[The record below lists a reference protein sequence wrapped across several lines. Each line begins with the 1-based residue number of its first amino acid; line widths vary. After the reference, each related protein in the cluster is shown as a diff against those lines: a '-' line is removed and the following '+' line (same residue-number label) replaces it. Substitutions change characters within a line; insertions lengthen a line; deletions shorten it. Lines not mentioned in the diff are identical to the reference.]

1 MGFGDLVDDFGD
13 GLESAADGLNKG
25 VGEAVNWGT
34 DKTAGLLSDVGA
46 DGAAEKVR
54 DFGESVNNR
63 LGGTVAE
70 RALGETEDP
79 RELLHG
85 SSGALH
91 ERAAHLRKFATA
103 FENVGQGM
111 RSLDPGEWRGRAA
124 DEFRAK
130 FDVQPKQWLTAADAC
145 TSAAAALESY
155 ADMVRWAQEQA
166 RLAIDKY
173 RAGQDASRRAA
184 DAYKAQVSAYNQ
196 AAERYNATA
205 EAGGDPGAKPTKPGD
220 YVDPG
225 TAAREEAEEILSVA
239 RRQRTDM
246 AQDAARKIAAALEK
260 APPKPEFTDRLGAGA
275 ADLFVGTQLNSV
287 HVLGGLLRGGT
298 DVLKLARTVNPLDP
312 YNLTHPGDW
321 SKNSQLLLAGLVGTA
336 AHPERLPMSLLGT
349 GWSSDPGDAAGY
361 LMSNL
366 IGGKGAGGV
375 GRAALKDALR
385 GAAKDAATGAARN
398 GTRRGLMDV
407 ARELKCKLFGSDP
420 IDMATGRMSLPQTDV
435 SLPARL
441 PLVFSRQF
449 ESSYRAGR
457 WFGPCWTSTAD
468 QRLEIDAEG
477 VVFVRE
483 DGSLLAYPHPA
494 PGVPTLPLAGEGYPL
509 TVDEYGDYTVT
520 DPATGRVWDFAGP
533 GGDGN
538 GIALLSQLIDRSGSQ
553 WLTFEYDE
561 EGAPTG
567 IVHSAGHDLRIERSG
582 NRITALRLAS
592 GEDIELVRFGY
603 DAEGHLA
610 TVTKSSGLP
619 TSFTNDMLGRITAW
633 TDTNNSS
640 YHYVYDDEDRCV
652 SQGGEAGHLRYTYTY
667 GAPDPTTGD
676 RTVTAVDS
684 LGHSTLYEINSDV
697 QVTAVTTPDG
707 ATTRTTHDRAHRPL
721 TVTDPLGRTVSYA
734 YDEAGRTVLAVRP
747 DGRYTSVAYNDQGLP
762 VAVAGADGTHVVQE
776 FDGFGNRTTVTDASG
791 TTTRFTYDDRG
802 HLESVTNALGDV
814 SRVHCDAAGL
824 PLEITDP
831 LGAVTRYSRD
841 AFGRPVRITDPTGA
855 VTTLDWTV
863 EGRLS
868 RRTAADGTTESWT
881 YDGEGNCTT
890 HTDASGAVSR
900 FEYTHFDLLAA
911 RTGPDGV
918 RYEFAHDTELRLTKV
933 TNPQGLTWSYEYDPA
948 GRLVSETDFDDRTLT
963 YEHDPA
969 GQLTTSTTASGAPI
983 TFSRDVLGRVIRKEA
998 AGSVTTYAYDLS
1010 GALAEASGP
1019 DAVLR
1024 LHRDEAGRVRSEAV
1038 NDRTLTYTYDEL
1050 GRRTSRTTPTGATT
1064 TWSYDAS
1071 GNRTG
1076 MVVSGRTVTFTHD
1089 EAGRELTRHI
1099 GESVTLTQSFDPL
1112 GRLTKQDLVGPT
1124 GNRLQHRAYTYRPD
1138 GNLTAVDDH
1147 LNGTREFTLDG
1158 AGRVTAVHA
1167 ANWTETYAY
1176 DEAGNQTSASW
1187 PADHPSSESTGS
1199 RDYVGTRI
1207 TRAGSV
1213 RYEHD
1218 EAGRVTLRQKT
1229 RLSRKPDTWRYEWD
1243 AEDRLTSVTTPD
1255 GTRWRYRYDPLGRR
1269 IAKQRL
1275 APDGESVLEQ
1285 VDFTW
1290 DGTTLCEQTT
1300 RSPSVPN
1307 PVTLT
1312 WDHQGLHPIAQTER
1326 ITAPDAPQDEIDS
1339 RFFAIVTDLVGTP
1352 TELIDESGDIAW
1364 RTRSTLWG
1372 TTAWAAD
1379 STAYTPLRFPG
1390 QYFDP
1395 ETGLHYNYFRYYD
1408 PGTARYLSPDPLG
1421 LAPDPN
1427 PTTYVANPHARV
1439 DPLGLTPCEIEGP
1452 KSAKELRNSPGVVTG
1467 GSSLPDVDG
1476 QWLKGSEGNAGRIP
1490 GQVARELQGREF
1502 ESFDKFR
1509 RAFWEEVSR
1518 HEELAG
1524 QFDKSGQTSMA
1535 DGRSPYAPAA
1545 QHHGQGRYVLHHVQ
1559 PIQRGGGVYDLD
1571 NLVVVTPRYHAEIL
1585 DGGYHFGSG

>member
-25 VGEAVNWGT
+25 VGEAVGWGA

-54 DFGESVNNR
+54 DLGESVNNR

-79 RELLHG
+79 KELVHG
-85 SSGALH
+85 SEPALR
-91 ERAAHLRKFATA
+91 ERAGHLRKFAAA

-111 RSLDPGEWRGRAA
+111 RSLDPGEWRGQAA
-124 DEFRAK
+124 DAFRAK

-145 TSAAAALESY
+145 TAAASALEAY

-166 RLAIDKY
+166 QAAIDAY
-173 RAGQDASRRAA
+173 RRAQDASRRAA
-184 DAYKAQVSAYNQ
+184 DAYEANVAAYNQ
-196 AAERYNATA
+196 AADRYNATA
-205 EAGGDPGAKPTKPGD
+205 EAGGDPGVKPTKPGD
-220 YVDPG
+220 FVDPG
-225 TAAREEAEEILSVA
+225 TAGREEAQEILSHA
-239 RRQRTDM
+239 RRQRTDV
-246 AQDAARKIAAALEK
+246 AQDARRKIAAALET

-275 ADLFVGTQLNSV
+275 TDLFVGTQLNSV

-336 AHPERLPMSLLGT
+336 AHPERLPMSILGT
-349 GWSSDPGDAAGY
+349 GWSSDPGDAMGY
-361 LMSNL
+361 FASNL

-375 GRAALKDALR
+375 GRAVGRDALR
-385 GAAKDAATGAARN
+385 GVVTKDVAKSVARDGVRQGGLAATAR
-398 GTRRGLMDV
+398 RLW
-407 ARELKCKLFGSDP
+407 CKIFGSDP

-435 SLPARL
+435 TLPARL

-494 PGVPTLPLAGEGYPL
+494 PGVPTLPLAGEGHPL

-520 DPATGRVWDFAGP
+520 DPVSGRIWDFAGP
-533 GGDGN
+533 GGDGD
-538 GIALLSQLIDRSGSQ
+538 GVALLSQIIDRSGQ

-567 IVHSAGHDLRIERSG
+567 IVHSAGYHVRIATEG
-582 NRITALRLAS
+582 ERITALHLAS
-592 GEDIELVRFGY
+592 AEDVELVRFGY
-603 DAEGHLA
+603 DTGGHLS

-619 TSFTNDMLGRITAW
+619 TRFTNDVFGRVTAW

-640 YHYVYDDEDRCV
+640 YHYAYDDEDRCT
-652 SQGGEAGHLRYTYTY
+652 SQGGDAGHLSYTYTY
-667 GAPDPTTGD
+667 GDPDPATGN
-676 RTVTAVDS
+676 RIVTAVDS

-707 ATTRTTHDRAHRPL
+707 ATTHTTHDRAHRPL

-762 VAVAGADGTHVVQE
+762 VAVAGADGTHVVQH
-776 FDGFGNRTTVTDASG
+776 FDEFGNRTAVTDASG
-791 TTTRFTYDDRG
+791 TTTRFGYDDRG
-802 HLESVTNALGDV
+802 HLASVTNALGDTT
-814 SRVHCDAAGL
+814 RVRCDAAGL

-831 LGAVTRYSRD
+831 LGAVTRYERD
-841 AFGRPVRITDPTGA
+841 AFGRPVRVTDPTGA
-855 VTTLDWTV
+855 VTALEWTV

-868 RRTAADGTTESWT
+868 RRTAADGTSEAWT
-881 YDGEGNCTT
+881 YDGEGNCLS

-933 TNPQGLTWSYEYDPA
+933 TNPQGLTWSYEYDPS
-948 GRLVSETDFDDRTLT
+948 GRLIAETDFDDRTLT
-963 YEHDPA
+963 YAHDPA
-969 GQLTTSTTASGAPI
+969 GQLSTSTTASGDPL
-983 TFSRDVLGRVIRKEA
+983 TFSRDVLGRVTRKEA
-998 AGSVTTYAYDLS
+998 AGAVTTYAYDLS
-1010 GALAEASGP
+1010 GALAEATGP
-1019 DAVLR
+1019 DAALR
-1024 LHRDEAGRVRSEAV
+1024 LHRDEVGRVLSETV

-1050 GRRTSRTTPTGATT
+1050 GRRTGRTTPTGATT

-1071 GNRTG
+1071 GNRIG
-1076 MVVSGRTVTFTHD
+1076 MVVSGRTLTFTHD

-1099 GESVTLTQSFDPL
+1099 GESVTLSQSFDPL

-1124 GNRLQHRAYTYRPD
+1124 GNRLQHRAYTYRAD
-1138 GNLTAVDDH
+1138 GNLTAIDDA
-1147 LNGTREFTLDG
+1147 LNGTRNFDLDS

-1167 ANWTETYAY
+1167 TNWTETYAY

-1187 PADHPSSESTGS
+1187 PTEHPSSESTGS
-1199 RDYVGTRI
+1199 REYAGTRI
-1207 TRAGSV
+1207 TRAGRV

-1218 EAGRVTLRQKT
+1218 EAGRITLRQKT

-1275 APDGESVLEQ
+1275 SPDGESVLEQ

-1300 RSPSVPN
+1300 RSPSIPN

-1326 ITAPDAPQDEIDS
+1326 ITVADAPQDEIDS

-1352 TELIDESGDIAW
+1352 TELIDEAGDIAW

-1395 ETGLHYNYFRYYD
+1395 ETGLHHNYFRHYD
-1408 PGTARYLSPDPLG
+1408 PETARYITPDPLG
-1421 LAPDPN
+1421 LIPADNPVSYVPN
-1427 PTTYVANPHARV
+1427 PFGWV
-1439 DPLGLTPCEIEGP
+1439 DPLGLAACQRLPEGHTSQP
-1452 KSAKELRNSPGVVTG
+1452 AFKNDPYN
-1467 GSSLPDVDG
+1467 PDVVG
-1476 QWLKGSEGNAGRIP
+1476 QRANGKRQEYGITEPYPDPVPDPNANGMIGANGTQVTSKTMWNHGQYRIDVENPNP
-1490 GQVARELQGREF
+1490 GQR
-1502 ESFDKFR
+1502 
-1509 RAFWEEVSR
+1509 
-1518 HEELAG
+1518 AG
-1524 QFDKSGQTSMA
+1524 QLHFQDQANLTAKYQYNFETGKFDGLPRSIEKEV
-1535 DGRSPYAPAA
+1535 GRNPGFQAGIEKGLRMLGEKRP
-1545 QHHGQGRYVLHHVQ
+1545 
-1559 PIQRGGGVYDLD
+1559 
-1571 NLVVVTPRYHAEIL
+1571 
-1585 DGGYHFGSG
+1585 

>member
-25 VGEAVNWGT
+25 VGEAVDWGT

-79 RELLHG
+79 RELVHG
-85 SSGALH
+85 SEPALR
-91 ERAAHLRKFATA
+91 ERAGHLRKFAAA

-111 RSLDPGEWRGRAA
+111 RSLDPGEWRGQAA
-124 DEFRAK
+124 DAFRAK

-145 TSAAAALESY
+145 TSAAAALEAY
-155 ADMVRWAQEQA
+155 ADTVRWAQEQA
-166 RLAIDKY
+166 RVAIEKY
-173 RAGQDASRRAA
+173 RAAQDASRRAA
-184 DAYKAQVSAYNQ
+184 DAYKANVTAYNQ
-196 AAERYNATA
+196 AADRYNATA
-205 EAGGDPGAKPTKPGD
+205 EAGGDPGEKPTKPGD
-220 YVDPG
+220 FVDPG
-225 TAAREEAEEILSVA
+225 TAGREEAQEILSHA
-239 RRQRTDM
+239 RRQRTDV
-246 AQDAARKIAAALEK
+246 AQDARRKMAAALET
-260 APPKPEFTDRLGAGA
+260 APPKPEFADRLGAGA

-312 YNLTHPGDW
+312 YNLTHPGEW

-361 LMSNL
+361 LLSNL

-385 GAAKDAATGAARN
+385 GAAKDAATGAARE
-398 GTRRGLMDV
+398 GTRRGLTDV
-407 ARELKCKLFGSDP
+407 ARELECKLFGSDP

-435 SLPARL
+435 TLPARL

-449 ESSYRAGR
+449 ESSYRSGR

-477 VVFVRE
+477 VVLVRE

-494 PGVPTLPLAGEGYPL
+494 PGVPVMPLAGTSWPL
-509 TVDEYGDYTVT
+509 TVDAYGDYTVT
-520 DPATGRVWDFAGP
+520 NPETGRLWDFAGP

-538 GIALLSQLIDRSGSQ
+538 GIALLSQIIDRSGQQ
-553 WLTFEYDE
+553 WLTFEYGD

-567 IVHSAGHDLRIERSG
+567 IVHSAGYDLRITTEAG
-582 NRITALRLAS
+582 RITALHLAD
-592 GEDIELVRFGY
+592 GTELVHFGY
-603 DAEGHLA
+603 DDQGHLA
-610 TVTKSSGLP
+610 TVTNSSGLP
-619 TSFTNDMLGRITAW
+619 TRFTNDPSGRITAW

-640 YHYVYDDEDRCV
+640 YHYAYDDEDRCV
-652 SQGGEAGHLRYTYTY
+652 SQGGEAGHLSYTYTY
-667 GAPDPTTGD
+667 GDPDPATGN
-676 RTVTAVDS
+676 RIVTAVDS
-684 LGHSTLYEINSDV
+684 LGHGTRYEINSDV

-707 ATTRTTHDRAHRPL
+707 ATTHTTHDRAHRPL

-747 DGRYTSVAYNDQGLP
+747 DGRYSSVAYNDQGLP
-762 VAVAGADGTHVVQE
+762 VAVTGADGSHVVQH
-776 FDGFGNRTTVTDASG
+776 FDEFGNRTAVTDASG

-802 HLESVTNALGDV
+802 HLESVTNALGDTT
-814 SRVHCDAAGL
+814 RVRCDAAGL

-831 LGAVTRYSRD
+831 LGAVTRYERD

-855 VTTLDWTV
+855 VTALEWTV

-868 RRTAADGTTESWT
+868 RRRAADGSTESWT
-881 YDGEGNCTT
+881 YDGEGNCTA

-900 FEYTHFDLLAA
+900 YEYTHFDLLAA

-918 RYEFAHDTELRLTKV
+918 RYEFTHDTELRLTKV
-933 TNPQGLTWSYEYDPA
+933 VNPQGLTWSYAYDPA
-948 GRLVSETDFDDRTLT
+948 GRLIAETDFDDRTLT
-963 YEHDPA
+963 YAHDPA
-969 GQLTTSTTASGAPI
+969 GQLSASTTASGDPI

-998 AGSVTTYAYDLS
+998 AGAVTTYAYDPS
-1010 GALAEASGP
+1010 GALAEATGP

-1024 LHRDEAGRVRSEAV
+1024 LHRDEAGRVLSETV
-1038 NDRTLTYTYDEL
+1038 NDRTLTCTYDEL
-1050 GRRTSRTTPTGATT
+1050 GRRTGRTTPTGATT

-1076 MVVSGRTVTFTHD
+1076 MVVSGRTLTFTHD
-1089 EAGRELTRHI
+1089 EAGRELARHI

-1124 GNRLQHRAYTYRPD
+1124 GNRLQHRAYTYRAD
-1138 GNLTAVDDH
+1138 GNLTAIDDH
-1147 LNGTREFTLDG
+1147 LNGTSHFDLDA

-1167 ANWTETYAY
+1167 TNWTETYAY
-1176 DEAGNQTSASW
+1176 DEAGNQTSATW
-1187 PADHPSSESTGS
+1187 PAEHPSSESTGI
-1199 RDYVGTRI
+1199 REYVGTRI
-1207 TRAGSV
+1207 TRAGNV

-1218 EAGRVTLRQKT
+1218 EAGRITLRQKT

-1243 AEDRLTSVTTPD
+1243 TEDRLRAVTTPD
-1255 GTRWRYRYDPLGRR
+1255 GTRWRYLYDPLGRR

-1300 RSPSVPN
+1300 RSPSIPN

-1312 WDHQGLHPIAQTER
+1312 WDHQGLHPLTQTER
-1326 ITAPDAPQDEIDS
+1326 IATADAPQEEIDS

-1352 TELIDESGDIAW
+1352 TELIDEQGDIAW
-1364 RTRSTLWG
+1364 HKRSTLWG

-1395 ETGLHYNYFRYYD
+1395 ETGLHYNYFRHYD
-1408 PGTARYLSPDPLG
+1408 PETARYTTPDPLG
-1421 LAPDPN
+1421 LTPAPN
-1427 PTTYVANPHARV
+1427 PAAYVENPLAWA
-1439 DPLGLTPCEIEGP
+1439 DPLGLTPCEEAAKKAAEKKETVLGKTVPARTEASVGSTTDHNYKRTFFNANPKLEG
-1452 KSAKELRNSPGVVTG
+1452 E
-1467 GSSLPDVDG
+1467 
-1476 QWLKGSEGNAGRIP
+1476 
-1490 GQVARELQGREF
+1490 
-1502 ESFDKFR
+1502 
-1509 RAFWEEVSR
+1509 
-1518 HEELAG
+1518 
-1524 QFDKSGQTSMA
+1524 
-1535 DGRSPYAPAA
+1535 
-1545 QHHGQGRYVLHHVQ
+1545 
-1559 PIQRGGGVYDLD
+1559 
-1571 NLVVVTPRYHAEIL
+1571 VVVHHAIEQQILKRYPGLFSADEIHSLENLRGIPKGDINSRVHLSEIRVAWNRFYGAHPNPTRQQVLDHVTHVDDMLGHWFSPRIR
-1585 DGGYHFGSG
+1585 

>member
-25 VGEAVNWGT
+25 VGEAVGWGT
-34 DKTAGLLSDVGA
+34 DKAAGLLSDVGA

-79 RELLHG
+79 KELIHG
-85 SSGALH
+85 SSGALR
-91 ERAAHLRKFATA
+91 ERAVHLRKFATA

-111 RSLDPGEWRGRAA
+111 RSLDPGEWRGQAA
-124 DEFRAK
+124 DAFRAK
-130 FDVQPKQWLTAADAC
+130 FEVQPKQWLTAADAC
-145 TSAAAALESY
+145 TAAAGALESY
-155 ADMVRWAQEQA
+155 ADMVEWAQGRA
-166 RLAIDKY
+166 RAAIEKY
-173 RAGQDASRRAA
+173 RDAERASRRARQEYEA
-184 DAYKAQVSAYNQ
+184 ETTAYSK
-196 AAERYNATA
+196 AAEQYNAA
-205 EAGGDPGAKPTKPGD
+205 ARAGEDPGPKPIDPGE

-225 TAAREEAEEILSVA
+225 SGGRQEAQDILERA
-239 RRQRTDM
+239 RRQRTDV
-246 AQDAARKIAAALEK
+246 AEDARRKIATALQS

-321 SKNSQLLLAGLVGTA
+321 SKNSSMLLAGLVGTA
-336 AHPERLPMSLLGT
+336 AHPERLPMSILGT
-349 GWSSDPGDAAGY
+349 GWSSDPGDAGGY
-361 LMSNL
+361 FISNL

-385 GAAKDAATGAARN
+385 GAAKDAATGAARD
-398 GTRRGLMDV
+398 GVRRAPMDA
-407 ARELKCKLFGSDP
+407 ARRLWCKVFGSDP

-457 WFGPCWTSTAD
+457 WFGPKWTSTAD

-494 PGVPTLPLAGEGYPL
+494 PGVPVLPLAGEGHPL

-520 DPATGRVWDFAGP
+520 DPATGRIWDFAGP
-533 GGDGN
+533 GGDG
-538 GIALLSQLIDRSGSQ
+538 IALLSQIIDRSGQ
-553 WLTFEYDE
+553 WLTFEYDD

-567 IVHSAGHDLRIERSG
+567 IVHSAGYDLRIERSG
-582 NRITALRLAS
+582 DRITALRLAS
-592 GEDIELVRFGY
+592 GEDIELVHFGY
-603 DAEGHLA
+603 DAEGHLS

-619 TSFTNDMLGRITAW
+619 TRFTNDTLGRITAW

-640 YHYVYDDEDRCV
+640 YHYAYDAEDRCT
-652 SQGGEAGHLRYTYTY
+652 SQGGEAGHLSYTYTY
-667 GAPDPTTGD
+667 GDPDPATGH

-684 LGHSTLYEINSDV
+684 LGHSTLYEINGDV
-697 QVTAVTTPDG
+697 QVAAVTTPDG
-707 ATTRTTHDRAHRPL
+707 ATTHTTHDRAHRPL
-721 TVTDPLGRTVSYA
+721 TVTDPLGRTVSHA
-734 YDEAGRTVLAVRP
+734 YDEAGRTVLAIRP
-747 DGRYTSVAYNDQGLP
+747 DGRYTSIAYDDQGLP
-762 VAVAGADGTHVVQE
+762 VAVAGADGTHVAQQ
-776 FDGFGNRTTVTDASG
+776 FDEFGNRTAVTDASG
-791 TTTRFTYDDRG
+791 ATTRFTYDDRG
-802 HLESVTNALGDV
+802 HLSAVTNALGHTT
-814 SRVHCDAAGL
+814 RVHCDAAGL

-831 LGAVTRYSRD
+831 LGAVTRYARD

-855 VTTLDWTV
+855 VTTLEWTV

-868 RRTAADGTTESWT
+868 HRKAADGTTESWT
-881 YDGEGNCTT
+881 YDGEGNCLT

-918 RYEFAHDTELRLTKV
+918 RYEFAHDTELRLTQV
-933 TNPQGLTWSYEYDPA
+933 VNPQGLTWSYDYDEV

-963 YEHDPA
+963 YTHDRA
-969 GQLTTSTTASGAPI
+969 GQLTESTTASGQSI
-983 TFSRDVLGRVIRKEA
+983 HFSRDVLGRVIRKEA
-998 AGSVTTYAYDLS
+998 AGAVTTYAYDPS
-1010 GALAEASGP
+1010 GALAEATGP
-1019 DAVLR
+1019 DAVLT
-1024 LHRDEAGRVRSEAV
+1024 LHRDEAGRVLSETV
-1038 NDRTLTYTYDEL
+1038 NGRTLTHTHDEL

-1071 GNRTG
+1071 GNRTD
-1076 MVVSGRTVTFTHD
+1076 MVVSGRTLTFTHD

-1099 GESVTLTQSFDPL
+1099 GESVRLTQSFDPL

-1138 GNLTAVDDH
+1138 GNLTAIDD
-1147 LNGTREFTLDG
+1147 LNGTRHFDLDA

-1176 DEAGNQTSASW
+1176 DEAGNQTAASW
-1187 PADHPSSESTGS
+1187 PTEHPGSESTGP
-1199 RDYVGTRI
+1199 REYVGTRI
-1207 TRAGSV
+1207 TRAGRV
-1213 RYEHD
+1213 RYEND
-1218 EAGRVTLRQKT
+1218 EAGRITLRQKT

-1243 AEDRLTSVTTPD
+1243 AEDRLTAVTTPD

-1275 APDGESVLEQ
+1275 SPDDESVLEQ

-1300 RSPSVPN
+1300 SSPSVPHQ
-1307 PVTLT
+1307 VTLT
-1312 WDHQGLHPIAQTER
+1312 WDHQGLHPLSQTER
-1326 ITAPDAPQDEIDS
+1326 ITAADASQDEIDS

-1372 TTAWAAD
+1372 TTAWATD

-1390 QYFDP
+1390 QYYDP
-1395 ETGLHYNYFRYYD
+1395 ETGLHYNYFRHYD
-1408 PGTARYLSPDPLG
+1408 PETARYLTPDPLG
-1421 LAPDPN
+1421 LEAAPN
-1427 PTTYVANPHARV
+1427 PVAYVRNPHTWS
-1439 DPLGLTPCEIEGP
+1439 DPLGLSPQGCKDAVNGYRKQTDHPMSQRMHVDENGNVTITGKGALYVNLSGDIGHTLSFRGEGGQIVEFKISEEFRDKIRRTAIP
-1452 KSAKELRNSPGVVTG
+1452 QQQPEGLGFTKAEWKELKRIYPEISDPTMGEDLYGIPSDMLDEFRREVAKY
-1467 GSSLPDVDG
+1467 P
-1476 QWLKGSEGNAGRIP
+1476 GRI
-1490 GQVARELQGREF
+1490 
-1502 ESFDKFR
+1502 
-1509 RAFWEEVSR
+1509 
-1518 HEELAG
+1518 
-1524 QFDKSGQTSMA
+1524 
-1535 DGRSPYAPAA
+1535 
-1545 QHHGQGRYVLHHVQ
+1545 
-1559 PIQRGGGVYDLD
+1559 IQEG
-1571 NLVVVTPRYHAEIL
+1571 
-1585 DGGYHFGSG
+1585 

>member
-13 GLESAADGLNKG
+13 GLESAADGLDKG
-25 VGEAVNWGT
+25 VGEAVGWGA

-54 DFGESVNNR
+54 DVGESVNNR

-70 RALGETEDP
+70 RALGESEDP
-79 RELLHG
+79 RELVHG
-85 SSGALH
+85 SEPALR
-91 ERAAHLRKFATA
+91 ERAGHLRKFAAA

-111 RSLDPGEWRGRAA
+111 RSLDPGEWRGQAA
-124 DEFRAK
+124 DAFRAK

-145 TSAAAALESY
+145 TAAAAALEAY

-166 RLAIDKY
+166 RLAIEKY
-173 RAGQDASRRAA
+173 RAGQDASRRAT
-184 DAYKAQVSAYNQ
+184 DAYEARVPAYNQ

-205 EAGGDPGAKPTKPGD
+205 EAGGDPGTKPTKPGD
-220 YVDPG
+220 FVDPG
-225 TAAREEAEEILSVA
+225 TALREEAQEILSAA
-239 RRQRTDM
+239 RRQRTDV
-246 AQDAARKIAAALEK
+246 AQDAARKIAAALET
-260 APPKPEFTDRLGAGA
+260 APPKPEFTDRLGGGA

-312 YNLTHPGDW
+312 YNLTHPGEW

-349 GWSSDPGDAAGY
+349 GWSSDPGDSAGY
-361 LMSNL
+361 LLSNL

-375 GRAALKDALR
+375 GRAALKDGLR
-385 GAAKDAATGAARN
+385 GAAKDAATGAARG
-398 GTRRGLMDV
+398 GTRRGLTDV

-468 QRLEIDAEG
+468 QRLEVDAEG

-494 PGVPTLPLAGEGYPL
+494 PGVPTLPLAGDGHPL
-509 TVDEYGDYTVT
+509 TIDEYGDYTVT
-520 DPATGRVWDFAGP
+520 DPAAGRVWDFAGP
-533 GGDGN
+533 GGDGD
-538 GIALLSQLIDRSGSQ
+538 GIALLSQIIDRSGQ
-553 WLTFEYDE
+553 WLTFEYDD

-567 IVHSAGHDLRIERSG
+567 IVHSAGYDLRIERSEV
-582 NRITALRLAS
+582 RITALHLADPD
-592 GEDIELVRFGY
+592 GDIELVRFGY
-603 DAEGHLA
+603 DAGGHLS

-619 TSFTNDMLGRITAW
+619 TRFTNDVLGRITAW

-640 YHYVYDDEDRCV
+640 YHYAYDDEDRCI
-652 SQGGEAGHLRYTYTY
+652 SQGGEAGHLAYTYSY
-667 GAPDPTTGD
+667 GDPDPTTGN
-676 RTVTAVDS
+676 RLVTAVDS

-697 QVTAVTTPDG
+697 QVTTVTTPDG

-721 TVTDPLGRTVSYA
+721 TVTDPLGRTVSHA

-747 DGRYTSVAYNDQGLP
+747 DGRYTSIAYNAQGLP
-762 VAVAGADGTHVVQE
+762 VVVRGADGTHVVQQ
-776 FDGFGNRTTVTDASG
+776 FDEYDNRTALTDASG

-802 HLESVTNALGDV
+802 HLESVTNALGDTT
-814 SRVHCDAAGL
+814 RVHCDPAGL

-855 VTTLDWTV
+855 VTGLEWTV

-881 YDGEGNCTT
+881 YDGEGNCVA

-948 GRLVSETDFDDRTLT
+948 GRLIAETDFDDRTLT
-963 YEHDPA
+963 YAHDPA
-969 GQLTTSTTASGAPI
+969 GQLSTSTTASGDPI

-998 AGSVTTYAYDLS
+998 AGAVTTYAYDLS
-1010 GALAEASGP
+1010 GALAEATGP

-1024 LHRDEAGRVRSEAV
+1024 LHRDETGRVLSETV

-1050 GRRTSRTTPTGATT
+1050 GRRTGRTTPTGATT

-1076 MVVSGRTVTFTHD
+1076 MVASGRTFTFTHD

-1147 LNGTREFTLDG
+1147 LNGMRHFDLDA
-1158 AGRVTAVHA
+1158 AGRVTAVRA

-1187 PADHPSSESTGS
+1187 PTEHPSSESTGS
-1199 RDYVGTRI
+1199 REYAGTRI
-1207 TRAGSV
+1207 TRAGRV

-1218 EAGRVTLRQKT
+1218 EAGRITLRQKT

-1300 RSPSVPN
+1300 SSPSAPN

-1312 WDHQGLHPIAQTER
+1312 WDHQGLHPLSQTER
-1326 ITAPDAPQDEIDS
+1326 ITASDAPQNEIDS

-1352 TELIDESGDIAW
+1352 TELIDEAGDIAW

-1395 ETGLHYNYFRYYD
+1395 ETGLHYNYFRHYD
-1408 PGTARYLSPDPLG
+1408 PETARYLTSDPLG
-1421 LAPDPN
+1421 LGPAPN
-1427 PTTYVANPHARV
+1427 PATYVHNPHTRTDA
-1439 DPLGLTPCEIEGP
+1439 LGLTPCEPGEILGDTSRLEGWIP
-1452 KSAKELRNSPGVVTG
+1452 TEVPPESKAVLQDIRQFGVEAQGAGPQRMGPSVPRPFENSGKNG
-1467 GSSLPDVDG
+1467 GYQLPQFD
-1476 QWLKGSEGNAGRIP
+1476 SEGNPIRYTEWGTVQSVQNPKWGGERIVTGSDGSAYYTPTHYQTWIVMEPGR
-1490 GQVARELQGREF
+1490 
-1502 ESFDKFR
+1502 
-1509 RAFWEEVSR
+1509 
-1518 HEELAG
+1518 
-1524 QFDKSGQTSMA
+1524 
-1535 DGRSPYAPAA
+1535 
-1545 QHHGQGRYVLHHVQ
+1545 
-1559 PIQRGGGVYDLD
+1559 
-1571 NLVVVTPRYHAEIL
+1571 
-1585 DGGYHFGSG
+1585 

>member
-13 GLESAADGLNKG
+13 GLESASDGLNKG
-25 VGEAVNWGT
+25 VGEAVGWGT

-54 DFGESVNNR
+54 DVGESVNNR

-70 RALGETEDP
+70 RALGESEDP
-79 RELLHG
+79 KELVHG
-85 SSGALH
+85 SEPALR
-91 ERAAHLRKFATA
+91 ERAGHLRKFAAA

-111 RSLDPGEWRGRAA
+111 RSLDPGEWRGQAA
-124 DEFRAK
+124 DAFRAK

-145 TSAAAALESY
+145 TAAATALDAY
-155 ADMVRWAQEQA
+155 ADMVGWAQKRAQ
-166 RLAIDKY
+166 LAIDTY
-173 RAGQDASRRAA
+173 RAAEERSR
-184 DAYKAQVSAYNQ
+184 KAREAYNAEAEAYTQ
-196 AAERYNATA
+196 AAEQYNAKLSA
-205 EAGGDPGAKPTKPGD
+205 DQDQDPGPKPTEPGT

-225 TAAREEAEEILSVA
+225 TAGRQEAEEILSHA
-239 RRQRTDM
+239 RGQRTEV
-246 AQDAARKIAAALEK
+246 AEDARRKIAAALES

-321 SKNSQLLLAGLVGTA
+321 GKNSQLLLAGLVGTA
-336 AHPERLPMSLLGT
+336 AHPERLPMSILGT
-349 GWSSDPGDAAGY
+349 GWSSDPGDSAGY
-361 LMSNL
+361 LFSNL

-385 GAAKDAATGAARN
+385 GVAKDAATGAARQ

-407 ARELKCKLFGSDP
+407 ARELKCKLFGGDP

-435 SLPARL
+435 TLPARL

-477 VVFVRE
+477 VIFVRD

-494 PGVPTLPLAGEGYPL
+494 PGVPVLPPAGASWPL
-509 TVDEYGDYTVT
+509 TVDEWGDYTVT
-520 DPATGRVWDFAGP
+520 DPESGRVWDFAGP
-533 GGDGN
+533 GGDG
-538 GIALLSQLIDRSGSQ
+538 IALLAQVIDRSGGQ
-553 WLTFEYDE
+553 WLTLEYDD

-567 IVHSAGHDLRIERSG
+567 IVHSSGYDLRITTEG
-582 NRITALRLAS
+582 GRITALHLAD
-592 GEDIELVRFGY
+592 DIELVRFTY
-603 DAEGHLA
+603 DAHGHLS
-610 TVTKSSGLP
+610 TVTNSSGPP
-619 TSFTNDMLGRITAW
+619 TRFANDAIGRITAW
-633 TDTNNSS
+633 TDTNDSS
-640 YHYVYDDEDRCV
+640 YHYTYDDEDRCV
-652 SQGGEAGHLRYTYTY
+652 SQGGEAGHLRNTYTY
-667 GAPDPTTGD
+667 GDPDPSTGR
-676 RTVTAVDS
+676 RTVTAVNS
-684 LGHSTLYEINSDV
+684 LGHSTHYEVNGDL
-697 QVTAVTTPDG
+697 QVVAETAPDG
-707 ATTRTTHDRAHRPL
+707 ATTHTTYDHAHRPL
-721 TVTDPLGRTVSYA
+721 TVTDPLGRTRSYA
-734 YDEAGRTVLAVRP
+734 YDGAGRTVLAIRP
-747 DGRYTSVAYNDQGLP
+747 DGRYTSIAYNDGGLP
-762 VAVAGADGTHVVQE
+762 VAVTGADGTHVTQQ
-776 FDGFGNRTTVTDASG
+776 FDEFGNRTAVTDASG
-791 TTTRFTYDDRG
+791 TTTRFTYDDQG
-802 HLESVTNALGDV
+802 HLESVTNAIGDTT
-814 SRVHCDAAGL
+814 RVRCNPAGL
-824 PLEITDP
+824 PLEITGP
-831 LGAVTRYSRD
+831 LGAVTRYERD
-841 AFGRPVRITDPTGA
+841 AFGRPVTITDPTGS
-855 VTTLDWTV
+855 VTHLEWTV

-868 RRTAADGTTESWT
+868 RRTAADGTAESWT

-948 GRLVSETDFDDRTLT
+948 GRMIAETDFDDRRLT
-963 YEHDPA
+963 YDHDPA
-969 GQLTTSTTASGAPI
+969 GQLRGTTTASGQSI
-983 TFSRDVLGRVIRKEA
+983 HFSRDVLGQVIRKDA
-998 AGSVTTYAYDLS
+998 AGAVTTYAYDLT
-1010 GALAEASGP
+1010 GALTEATGP
-1019 DAVLR
+1019 DAALM
-1024 LHRDEAGRVRSEAV
+1024 LHRDEAGRLLSETV
-1038 NDRTLTYTYDEL
+1038 NGRTLTHTYDAL
-1050 GRRTSRTTPTGATT
+1050 GRRTSRTTPTAATT

-1076 MVVSGRTVTFTHD
+1076 MVTSGRTLTFTHD

-1099 GESVTLTQSFDPL
+1099 GESVTLSQTFDPL
-1112 GRLTKQDLVGPT
+1112 GRLTKQDIIGPA
-1124 GNRLQHRAYTYRPD
+1124 GSHLQQRAYTYRAD
-1138 GNLTAVDDH
+1138 GNLTAIDDD
-1147 LNGTREFTLDG
+1147 LNGTRHFDLDM

-1187 PADHPSSESTGS
+1187 PSTHPGQEATGTRS
-1199 RDYVGTRI
+1199 YTGTRI
-1207 TRAGSV
+1207 TRAGAI

-1218 EAGRVTLRQKT
+1218 EAGRITLRQKT

-1243 AEDRLTSVTTPD
+1243 LEDRLTSVTTPD

-1300 RSPSVPN
+1300 TSPSHPN

-1326 ITAPDAPQDEIDS
+1326 ITAADAPQDEIDS

-1352 TELIDESGDIAW
+1352 TELIDEQGEISW

-1372 TTAWAAD
+1372 TTAWSTD

-1390 QYFDP
+1390 QYYDP
-1395 ETGLHYNYFRYYD
+1395 ETGLHYNFFRHYD
-1408 PGTARYLSPDPLG
+1408 PESGRYAASDPLGLIPSPNPATYVNNPHTRSDSLG
-1421 LAPDPN
+1421 LAPDCGTGEGRGIFDFREPN
-1427 PTTYVANPHARV
+1427 PNFPPDA
-1439 DPLGLTPCEIEGP
+1439 
-1452 KSAKELRNSPGVVTG
+1452 SAVEAMRSAPTG
-1467 GSSLPDVDG
+1467 GNIDCSEVAERILRETGGQGKIINFTIKNDPVINIPESS
-1476 QWLKGSEGNAGRIP
+1476 GRI
-1490 GQVARELQGREF
+1490 VTEYRYH
-1502 ESFDKFR
+1502 D
-1509 RAFWEEVSR
+1509 VYT
-1518 HEELAG
+1518 
-1524 QFDKSGQTSMA
+1524 D
-1535 DGRSPYAPAA
+1535 
-1545 QHHGQGRYVLHHVQ
+1545 GRYVYDPAMSSDPIPYGDYERAIRLLNPGKKLFVQ
-1559 PIQRGGGVYDLD
+1559 
-1571 NLVVVTPRYHAEIL
+1571 N
-1585 DGGYHFGSG
+1585 GGYSGPLW

>member
-25 VGEAVNWGT
+25 VGEAVGWGT
-34 DKTAGLLSDVGA
+34 DKAAGLLSDVGA

-54 DFGESVNNR
+54 DFGESVDNR

-79 RELLHG
+79 KELIHG
-85 SSGALH
+85 SSGALR
-91 ERAAHLRKFATA
+91 ERAGHLRKFATA

-111 RSLDPGEWRGRAA
+111 RSLDPGEWRGQAA
-124 DEFRAK
+124 DAFRAK
-130 FDVQPKQWLTAADAC
+130 FEVQPKQWLTAADAC
-145 TSAAAALESY
+145 TAAAGALESY
-155 ADMVRWAQEQA
+155 ADMVEWAQGRA
-166 RLAIDKY
+166 RAAIEKY
-173 RAGQDASRRAA
+173 RDAERASRRARQEYEA
-184 DAYKAQVSAYNQ
+184 ETTAYSK
-196 AAERYNATA
+196 AAEQYNAA
-205 EAGGDPGAKPTKPGD
+205 ARAGEDPGPKPIDPGE

-225 TAAREEAEEILSVA
+225 SGGRQEAQEILERA
-239 RRQRTDM
+239 RIQRTDV
-246 AQDAARKIAAALEK
+246 AEDARRKIAAALQS

-321 SKNSQLLLAGLVGTA
+321 SKNSSMLLAGLVGTA

-361 LMSNL
+361 LLSNL

-375 GRAALKDALR
+375 GRAAARDALR
-385 GAAKDAATGAARN
+385 GLGKDAATGAARD
-398 GTRRGLMDV
+398 GVRRAPMDA
-407 ARELKCKLFGSDP
+407 ARRLWCKVFGSDP

-457 WFGPCWTSTAD
+457 WFGPKWTSTAD

-494 PGVPTLPLAGEGYPL
+494 PGVPVLPLAGEGHPL

-520 DPATGRVWDFAGP
+520 DPATGRIWDFAGP
-533 GGDGN
+533 GGDG
-538 GIALLSQLIDRSGSQ
+538 IALLSQIIDRSGQ
-553 WLTFEYDE
+553 WLTFEYDD

-567 IVHSAGHDLRIERSG
+567 IVHSAGYDLRIERTG
-582 NRITALRLAS
+582 DRITALRLAS

-603 DAEGHLA
+603 DAEGHLS

-619 TSFTNDMLGRITAW
+619 TRFTNDTLGRITAW

-640 YHYVYDDEDRCV
+640 YHYAYDAEDRCT
-652 SQGGEAGHLRYTYTY
+652 SQGGEAGHLSYTYTY
-667 GAPDPTTGD
+667 GDPDPATGH

-707 ATTRTTHDRAHRPL
+707 ATTHTTHDRAHRPL

-734 YDEAGRTVLAVRP
+734 YDEAGRTVLATRP
-747 DGRYTSVAYNDQGLP
+747 DGRYTSVAYNEQGLP
-762 VAVAGADGTHVVQE
+762 VAVVGADGSHVGQQ
-776 FDGFGNRTTVTDASG
+776 FDEYGNRTAVTDASG

-802 HLESVTNALGDV
+802 HLSAVTNALGHTT
-814 SRVHCDAAGL
+814 RVHCDAAGL

-831 LGAVTRYSRD
+831 LGAVTRYARD

-855 VTTLDWTV
+855 VTALEWTV

-881 YDGEGNCTT
+881 YDGEGNCLT

-918 RYEFAHDTELRLTKV
+918 RYEFAHDTELRLTQV
-933 TNPQGLTWSYEYDPA
+933 VNPQGLTWSYDYDEV

-963 YEHDPA
+963 YTHDRA
-969 GQLTTSTTASGAPI
+969 GQLTESTTASGQSI
-983 TFSRDVLGRVIRKEA
+983 HFSRDVLGRVIRKEA
-998 AGSVTTYAYDLS
+998 AGAVTTYAYDPS
-1010 GALAEASGP
+1010 GALAEATGP
-1019 DAVLR
+1019 DAVLT
-1024 LHRDEAGRVRSEAV
+1024 LHRDEAGRVLSETV
-1038 NDRTLTYTYDEL
+1038 NGGTLTHTYDEL

-1071 GNRTG
+1071 GNRTD
-1076 MVVSGRTVTFTHD
+1076 MVVSGRTLTFTHD

-1099 GESVTLTQSFDPL
+1099 GESVRLTQSFDPL

-1138 GNLTAVDDH
+1138 GNLTAIDDD
-1147 LNGTREFTLDG
+1147 LNGTRHFDLDA

-1176 DEAGNQTSASW
+1176 DEAGNQTAASW
-1187 PADHPSSESTGS
+1187 PTEHPGSESTGP
-1199 RDYVGTRI
+1199 REYVGTRI

-1218 EAGRVTLRQKT
+1218 EAGRITLRQKT

-1243 AEDRLTSVTTPD
+1243 AEDRLTAVTTPD

-1275 APDGESVLEQ
+1275 SPDGESVLEQ
-1285 VDFTW
+1285 MDFTW

-1300 RSPSVPN
+1300 SSPSVPHQ
-1307 PVTLT
+1307 VTLT
-1312 WDHQGLHPIAQTER
+1312 WDHQGLHPLSQTER
-1326 ITAPDAPQDEIDS
+1326 ITAADAPQQEIDS

-1352 TELIDESGDIAW
+1352 TELIDEQGDIAW

-1372 TTAWAAD
+1372 RTAWAAD

-1390 QYFDP
+1390 QYYDP
-1395 ETGLHYNYFRYYD
+1395 ETGLHYNYFRHYD
-1408 PGTARYLSPDPLG
+1408 PEIARYLTSDPLG
-1421 LAPDPN
+1421 LGPAPN
-1427 PTTYVANPHARV
+1427 PTIYVHNPHTWTDA
-1439 DPLGLTPCEIEGP
+1439 LGLIPCEPGEILGDTSRLEGWIPVEVPPESKAVLQDIRQFGVEAQGAGPQRMGPSMPRPFENSGKNGGYQLPQFDSEGNPVRYTEWGTVQSTQNP
-1452 KSAKELRNSPGVVTG
+1452 KWGGERVVTG
-1467 GSSLPDVDG
+1467 SDGSAYYTPTHYQTWIVM
-1476 QWLKGSEGNAGRIP
+1476 EPGR
-1490 GQVARELQGREF
+1490 
-1502 ESFDKFR
+1502 
-1509 RAFWEEVSR
+1509 
-1518 HEELAG
+1518 
-1524 QFDKSGQTSMA
+1524 
-1535 DGRSPYAPAA
+1535 
-1545 QHHGQGRYVLHHVQ
+1545 
-1559 PIQRGGGVYDLD
+1559 
-1571 NLVVVTPRYHAEIL
+1571 
-1585 DGGYHFGSG
+1585 

>member
-1 MGFGDLVDDFGD
+1 MGFGDLIDDFGD
-13 GLESAADGLNKG
+13 GLESAGDGLNKG

-70 RALGETEDP
+70 RALCETEDP
-79 RELLHG
+79 KELVHG
-85 SSGALH
+85 SEPALR
-91 ERAAHLRKFATA
+91 ERAAHLRKFAAA

-111 RSLDPGEWRGRAA
+111 RSLDPGEWRGQAA
-124 DEFRAK
+124 DAFRAK

-145 TSAAAALESY
+145 TAAAGALESY
-155 ADMVRWAQEQA
+155 ADMVGWAQEQA
-166 RLAIDKY
+166 RVAIEKY
-173 RAGQDASRRAA
+173 RAAQDASRRAA
-184 DAYKAQVSAYNQ
+184 DAYEAQVTAYNR

-220 YVDPG
+220 PVDPG
-225 TAAREEAEEILSVA
+225 TALREEAQEILSVA
-239 RRQRTDM
+239 RRQRTDV
-246 AQDAARKIAAALEK
+246 AQDARRKIATALET

-336 AHPERLPMSLLGT
+336 AHPERLPMSILGT
-349 GWSSDPGDAAGY
+349 GWSSDPGDAMGY
-361 LMSNL
+361 FASNL

-385 GAAKDAATGAARN
+385 GAAKDAATGAARS

-435 SLPARL
+435 TLPARL

-494 PGVPTLPLAGEGYPL
+494 PGAPTLPLAGEGHPL

-520 DPATGRVWDFAGP
+520 DPAAGRVWDFAGP
-533 GGDGN
+533 GGDGV
-538 GIALLSQLIDRSGSQ
+538 ALLSQIIDRSGQ
-553 WLTFEYDE
+553 WLTFEYDD

-567 IVHSAGHDLRIERSG
+567 IVHSAGYDLRIERAG
-582 NRITALRLAS
+582 YRITALHLADPD
-592 GEDIELVRFGY
+592 GDIELVRFGY
-603 DAEGHLA
+603 DTGGHLS

-619 TSFTNDMLGRITAW
+619 TRFTNDVLGRITAW

-640 YHYVYDDEDRCV
+640 YHYAYDDEDRCT
-652 SQGGEAGHLRYTYTY
+652 SQGGDAGHLSYTYTY
-667 GAPDPTTGD
+667 GDPDPTTGN
-676 RTVTAVDS
+676 RIVTAVDS

-762 VAVAGADGTHVVQE
+762 VAVAGADGTHVVQH
-776 FDGFGNRTTVTDASG
+776 FDEFGNRTAVTDASG
-791 TTTRFTYDDRG
+791 TTTRLTYDDRG
-802 HLESVTNALGDV
+802 HLESVTNALGDTT
-814 SRVHCDAAGL
+814 RVRCDAAGL

-831 LGAVTRYSRD
+831 LGAVTRYERD

-855 VTTLDWTV
+855 VTSLEWTV

-868 RRTAADGTTESWT
+868 RRTAADGTAESWA
-881 YDGEGNCTT
+881 YDGEGNCLA
-890 HTDASGAVSR
+890 HTDGSGAVSR

-948 GRLVSETDFDDRTLT
+948 GRLIAETDFDDRTLT
-963 YEHDPA
+963 YAHDPA
-969 GQLTTSTTASGAPI
+969 GQLKGTTASGEPI
-983 TFSRDVLGRVIRKEA
+983 TFSRDVLGRVTRKEA
-998 AGSVTTYAYDLS
+998 AGAVTTYAYDPS
-1010 GALAEASGP
+1010 GALAEATGP

-1024 LHRDEAGRVRSEAV
+1024 LHRDEAGRVLSETV

-1050 GRRTSRTTPTGATT
+1050 GRRTGRTTPTGATT

-1076 MVVSGRTVTFTHD
+1076 MVVSGRTLAFTHD
-1089 EAGRELTRHI
+1089 EAGRELIRHI
-1099 GESVTLTQSFDPL
+1099 GESVTLTQTFDPL

-1124 GNRLQHRAYTYRPD
+1124 GNRLQHRAYTYRAD

-1147 LNGTREFTLDG
+1147 LNGTRHFDLDL

-1176 DEAGNQTSASW
+1176 DEAGNQTSATW
-1187 PADHPSSESTGS
+1187 PATHPGHESTGD
-1199 RDYVGTRI
+1199 RTYTGTRI
-1207 TRAGSV
+1207 TRAGAI

-1218 EAGRVTLRQKT
+1218 EAGRITLRQKT

-1300 RSPSVPN
+1300 TSADLPN

-1312 WDHQGLHPIAQTER
+1312 WDHQGLHPITQTER
-1326 ITAPDAPQDEIDS
+1326 ITAAEAPQQEIDS

-1352 TELIDESGDIAW
+1352 TELIDEAGDIAW

-1372 TTAWAAD
+1372 TTAWAAE

-1390 QYFDP
+1390 QYYDP
-1395 ETGLHYNYFRYYD
+1395 ETGLHYNYFRHYD
-1408 PGTARYLSPDPLG
+1408 PETGRYTAPDPLG
-1421 LAPDPN
+1421 LEPAPN
-1427 PTTYVANPHARV
+1427 PVAYVSNPHV
-1439 DPLGLTPCEIEGP
+1439 WIDPLGLTPCEPGEAEQSLYKAPQRGQGQHQYDNGYLADDFP
-1452 KSAKELRNSPGVVTG
+1452 GGADDPYMNGMAYFAKE
-1467 GSSLPDVDG
+1467 
-1476 QWLKGSEGNAGRIP
+1476 
-1490 GQVARELQGREF
+1490 RELAESYAKFYKEGVIEVRMPVADYERYFAKFEHPYEGGPLTELEIPNTDVERLNNYPREWH
-1502 ESFDKFR
+1502 R
-1509 RAFWEEVSR
+1509 
-1518 HEELAG
+1518 
-1524 QFDKSGQTSMA
+1524 
-1535 DGRSPYAPAA
+1535 
-1545 QHHGQGRYVLHHVQ
+1545 
-1559 PIQRGGGVYDLD
+1559 
-1571 NLVVVTPRYHAEIL
+1571 
-1585 DGGYHFGSG
+1585 

>member
-25 VGEAVNWGT
+25 VGEAVGWGT
-34 DKTAGLLSDVGA
+34 DKAAGLLSDVGA

-54 DFGESVNNR
+54 DFGESVDNR

-79 RELLHG
+79 KELIHG
-85 SSGALH
+85 SSGALR
-91 ERAAHLRKFATA
+91 ERAGHLRKFATA

-111 RSLDPGEWRGRAA
+111 RSLDPGEWRGQAA
-124 DEFRAK
+124 DAFRAK

-145 TSAAAALESY
+145 TAAAGALESY
-155 ADMVRWAQEQA
+155 ADMVAWAQGQA
-166 RLAIDKY
+166 RLAIEQY

-184 DAYKAQVSAYNQ
+184 DAYKAQVTEYQQ

-220 YVDPG
+220 YADPG
-225 TAAREEAEEILSVA
+225 TALREEAQEILSAA
-239 RRQRTDM
+239 RRQRTDV
-246 AQDAARKIAAALEK
+246 AEDARRRIAAALET

-298 DVLKLARTVNPLDP
+298 DALKLARTVNPLDP

-349 GWSSDPGDAAGY
+349 GWSSDPGDAMGY
-361 LMSNL
+361 LASNL

-385 GAAKDAATGAARN
+385 GAARDAATGAARD
-398 GTRRGLMDV
+398 GVRRAPMDA
-407 ARELKCKLFGSDP
+407 ARRLWCKVFGSDP

-483 DGSLLAYPHPA
+483 DGSSLAYPHPA
-494 PGVPTLPLAGEGYPL
+494 PGVPTLPLAGEGHPL

-520 DPATGRVWDFAGP
+520 DPAAGRVWDFAGP
-533 GGDGN
+533 GGDGD
-538 GIALLSQLIDRSGSQ
+538 GIALLSQIIDRSGQ
-553 WLTFEYDE
+553 WLTFEYDD

-567 IVHSAGHDLRIERSG
+567 IVHSAGYHV
-582 NRITALRLAS
+582 RITTEGGRITRLSLAD
-592 GEDIELVRFGY
+592 ETELVHFGY
-603 DAEGHLA
+603 DDQGHLA
-610 TVTKSSGLP
+610 TVTNSSGLP
-619 TSFTNDMLGRITAW
+619 TRFTHDRLGRVTAW
-633 TDTNNSS
+633 TDTNDSS
-640 YHYVYDDEDRCV
+640 YHYAYDDEDRCT
-652 SQGGEAGHLRYTYTY
+652 SQGGEAGHLSYTYTY
-667 GAPDPTTGD
+667 GDPDPATGR
-676 RTVTAVDS
+676 RTVTAVNS
-684 LGHSTLYEINSDV
+684 LGHSTRYEINGDV
-697 QVTAVTTPDG
+697 QVTAVTAPDG

-721 TVTDPLGRTVSYA
+721 TITDPLGRTVSYA
-734 YDEAGRTVLAVRP
+734 YDAAGRTVLAVRP
-747 DGRYTSVAYNDQGLP
+747 DGHYTSIAYDDQGMP
-762 VAVAGADGTHVVQE
+762 VTVAGPDGTYVEQR
-776 FDGFGNRTTVTDASG
+776 FDEYGNRTAVTDASG

-802 HLESVTNALGDV
+802 HLASVTNALGNV
-814 SRVHCDAAGL
+814 SRVRCDAAGL

-831 LGAVTRYSRD
+831 LGATTRYSRD
-841 AFGRPVRITDPTGA
+841 AFGRTVRITGPTGA
-855 VTTLDWTV
+855 VTALEWTV

-881 YDGEGNCTT
+881 YDGEGNCVA
-890 HTDASGAVSR
+890 HTDATGAVSR

-918 RYEFAHDTELRLTKV
+918 RYEFTHDTELRLTQV
-933 TNPQGLTWSYEYDPA
+933 VNPQGLTWSYAYDA
-948 GRLVSETDFDDRTLT
+948 TGRLVSETDFDDRTLT
-963 YEHDPA
+963 YAHDAA
-969 GQLTTSTTASGAPI
+969 GQLTTSTTASGESI
-983 TFSRDVLGRVIRKEA
+983 HFTRDVLGRVLRKDA
-998 AGSVTTYAYDLS
+998 AGALTTYAYDLT
-1010 GALAEASGP
+1010 GALTEATGP
-1019 DAVLR
+1019 DATLT
-1024 LHRDEAGRVRSEAV
+1024 LHRDDAGRVLAETV
-1038 NDRTLTYTYDEL
+1038 NGRVLTYAYDVL
-1050 GRRTSRTTPTGATT
+1050 GRRISRRTPTGATT
-1064 TWSYDAS
+1064 AWSYDAS
-1071 GNRTG
+1071 GNRTS
-1076 MVVSGRTVTFTHD
+1076 MVVSGRTLTFTHD
-1089 EAGRELTRHI
+1089 EAGHELTRHI

-1112 GRLTKQDLVGPT
+1112 GRLTKQDLVGRA

-1138 GNLTAVDDH
+1138 GNLTAVDDD
-1147 LNGTREFTLDG
+1147 LNGTRRFDLDA

-1167 ANWTETYAY
+1167 TNWTERYAY
-1176 DEAGNQTSASW
+1176 DEAGNQTAASW
-1187 PADHPSSESTGS
+1187 PTEHPGSESTGP
-1199 RDYVGTRI
+1199 REYMGTRI

-1218 EAGRVTLRQKT
+1218 AAGRITLRRKT
-1229 RLSRKPDTWRYEWD
+1229 RLSRKPDAWRYEWD

-1275 APDGESVLEQ
+1275 SPDGESVLEQ

-1300 RSPSVPN
+1300 RSPSVPD

-1312 WDHQGLHPIAQTER
+1312 WDHQGLHPVAQTER
-1326 ITAPDAPQDEIDS
+1326 ITAAEAPQQEIDS

-1352 TELIDESGDIAW
+1352 TELVDETGDIAW

-1372 TTAWAAD
+1372 TTAWSTD

-1395 ETGLHYNYFRYYD
+1395 ETGLHHNYFRYYD
-1408 PGTARYLSPDPLG
+1408 PETARYLSIDPLG
-1421 LAPDPN
+1421 LAPALN
-1427 PTTYVANPHARV
+1427 PATYVQNPHAWT
-1439 DPLGLTPCEIEGP
+1439 DALGLAPKACTEGEHLFRGTTRDFDASSGTQASGYTPT
-1452 KSAKELRNSPGVVTG
+1452 STDPGVATTFARHSEQYGEAVVQLIPRSALEG
-1467 GSSLPDVDG
+1467 VPLERGFIPPEAEVAVGLP
-1476 QWLKGSEGNAGRIP
+1476 AG
-1490 GQVARELQGREF
+1490 
-1502 ESFDKFR
+1502 
-1509 RAFWEEVSR
+1509 
-1518 HEELAG
+1518 ELAQRASVVLPVEAARG
-1524 QFDKSGQTSMA
+1524 ILADMGIHVPRLNAYGDISDALRFDVPKL
-1535 DGRSPYAPAA
+1535 SPEQVQKFITEAYK
-1545 QHHGQGRYVLHHVQ
+1545 HG
-1559 PIQRGGGVYDLD
+1559 
-1571 NLVVVTPRYHAEIL
+1571 
-1585 DGGYHFGSG
+1585 

>member
-70 RALGETEDP
+70 RALGESEDP
-79 RELLHG
+79 KELVHG
-85 SSGALH
+85 SEPALR
-91 ERAAHLRKFATA
+91 ERAGHLRKFAAA

-111 RSLDPGEWRGRAA
+111 RSLDPGEWRGKAA
-124 DEFRAK
+124 EAFRAK

-145 TSAAAALESY
+145 TAAATALDAY
-155 ADMVRWAQEQA
+155 ADMVGWAQQQA
-166 RLAIDKY
+166 QVAIDAY
-173 RAGQDASRRAA
+173 RRAQDASRRAA
-184 DAYKAQVSAYNQ
+184 DAYDAKVTAYNQ
-196 AAERYNATA
+196 AADRYNATA

-220 YVDPG
+220 FVDPG
-225 TAAREEAEEILSVA
+225 TAGREEAQEILSHA
-239 RRQRTDM
+239 RRQRTDA
-246 AQDAARKIAAALEK
+246 AQDARRKLAAALES

-298 DVLKLARTVNPLDP
+298 DALKLARTVNPLDP
-312 YNLTHPGDW
+312 YNLTHPGEW

-349 GWSSDPGDAAGY
+349 GWSSDPGDSAGY
-361 LMSNL
+361 LFSNL

-494 PGVPTLPLAGEGYPL
+494 PGVPTLPLAGEGHPL

-520 DPATGRVWDFAGP
+520 DPQTGRLWDFAGP

-553 WLTFEYDE
+553 WLTFEYDD
-561 EGAPTG
+561 EGAPTA
-567 IVHSAGHDLRIERSG
+567 IVHSSGYRLQITTAGD
-582 NRITALRLAS
+582 RITALHLTA
-592 GEDIELVRFGY
+592 DDQAVELVRFGY
-603 DAEGHLA
+603 DDHGHLA
-610 TVTKSSGLP
+610 AVTNSSGLP
-619 TSFTNDMLGRITAW
+619 TRFTNDVLGRITAW

-640 YHYVYDDEDRCV
+640 YHYAYDDEDRCV
-652 SQGGEAGHLRYTYTY
+652 SQGGEAGHLSYTYTY
-667 GAPDPTTGD
+667 GDPDPTTGR
-676 RTVTAVDS
+676 RTVTAVNS
-684 LGHSTLYEINSDV
+684 LGHSTLYEITSDV
-697 QVTAVTTPDG
+697 QVASVTTPDG
-707 ATTRTTHDRAHRPL
+707 AATHTTHDRAHRPL

-734 YDEAGRTVLAVRP
+734 YDAAGRTVLAIRP
-747 DGRYTSVAYNDQGLP
+747 DGHYTSIAYDTQGLP
-762 VAVAGADGTHVVQE
+762 VTMTGPDGTSVEQQ
-776 FDGFGNRTTVTDASG
+776 FDEYGNRTAVTDASG
-791 TTTRFTYDDRG
+791 TTTRFTYDHHG
-802 HLESVTNALGDV
+802 HLESVTNALGDTT
-814 SRVHCDAAGL
+814 RVRCNTAGL

-831 LGAVTRYSRD
+831 LGAVTRYERD
-841 AFGRPVRITDPTGA
+841 AFGRPVKVTDPRGSET
-855 VTTLDWTV
+855 VLEWTV

-868 RRTAADGTTESWT
+868 RRTAADGTEESWT

-900 FEYTHFDLLAA
+900 YEYTHFDLLAA

-918 RYEFAHDTELRLTKV
+918 RYEFAHDTELRLTRV
-933 TNPQGLTWSYEYDPA
+933 VNPQGLTWSYEYDPA
-948 GRLVSETDFDDRTLT
+948 GRLIAETDFDDRRLT
-963 YEHDPA
+963 YDHDPA
-969 GQLTTSTTASGAPI
+969 GQLTATTTATGQSI
-983 TFSRDVLGRVIRKEA
+983 HFSRDVLGQVIRKDA
-998 AGSVTTYAYDLS
+998 AGAITTYSYDRT
-1010 GALAEASGP
+1010 GALTEATGP
-1019 DAVLR
+1019 DATLTLR
-1024 LHRDEAGRVRSEAV
+1024 RDEAGRVLSETV
-1038 NDRTLTYTYDEL
+1038 NGRTLTHTYDEL
-1050 GRRTSRTTPTGATT
+1050 GRRTSRTTPTATTT

-1076 MVVSGRTVTFTHD
+1076 MVASGRTLTFTHD
-1089 EAGRELTRHI
+1089 EAGHELTRRI
-1099 GESVTLTQSFDPL
+1099 GESVLMEHTFDPL
-1112 GRLTKQDLVGPT
+1112 GRLSKQDIIGPT
-1124 GNRLQHRAYTYRPD
+1124 GHRLQHRAYTYRAD
-1138 GNLTAVDDH
+1138 GNLTAIDDD
-1147 LNGTREFTLDG
+1147 LNGTRHFDVDA
-1158 AGRVTAVHA
+1158 AGRVTAIHA

-1176 DEAGNQTSASW
+1176 DEAGNQTAASW
-1187 PADHPSSESTGS
+1187 PAGHPGHESTGD
-1199 RDYVGTRI
+1199 RTYTGTRI
-1207 TRAGSV
+1207 TRAGAI

-1218 EAGRVTLRQKT
+1218 EAGRITLRQKT

-1243 AEDRLTSVTTPD
+1243 AEDRLTAVTTPD
-1255 GTRWRYRYDPLGRR
+1255 GTRWRYHYDPLGRR

-1275 APDGESVLEQ
+1275 AGDGASVLEQ

-1300 RSPSVPN
+1300 RSPSLPN

-1312 WDHQGLHPIAQTER
+1312 WNHQGLHPLSQTER
-1326 ITAPDAPQDEIDS
+1326 ITAADAPQDEIDS

-1352 TELIDESGDIAW
+1352 TELIDETGDIAW

-1395 ETGLHYNYFRYYD
+1395 ETGLHYNYFRHYD
-1408 PGTARYLSPDPLG
+1408 PETARYLTLDPLG
-1421 LAPDPN
+1421 LAPALN
-1427 PTTYVANPHARV
+1427 PATYVDNPKTWA
-1439 DPLGLTPCEIEGP
+1439 DPLGLAACEHPAVRETHANMG
-1452 KSAKELRNSPGVVTG
+1452 
-1467 GSSLPDVDG
+1467 
-1476 QWLKGSEGNAGRIP
+1476 KGSIVSNHPITADEALKAAQKFLGDGY
-1490 GQVARELQGREF
+1490 REL
-1502 ESFDKFR
+1502 
-1509 RAFWEEVSR
+1509 
-1518 HEELAG
+1518 
-1524 QFDKSGQTSMA
+1524 
-1535 DGRSPYAPAA
+1535 
-1545 QHHGQGRYVLHHVQ
+1545 GQGRGVFRSADGLRQFRMDPDSLQGNHWPDVPHVHFEIFDS
-1559 PIQRGGGVYDLD
+1559 PGAKKA
-1571 NLVVVTPRYHAEIL
+1571 VVNNHVPLIE
-1585 DGGYHFGSG
+1585 